1 MEYLTQ
7 SRTTLMMADGM
18 CMCWYWIYIKGI
30 KRNSVKKINFIIKD
44 GRFKSQLLCTSTRCV
59 FGDGEI

>member
-18 CMCWYWIYIKGI
+18 CMCCCACMC
-30 KRNSVKKINFIIKD
+30 FD
-44 GRFKSQLLCTSTRCV
+44 AMKSEKFACWDVRC
-59 FGDGEI
+59 